1 MKLVTLRE
9 EKMKATMMKVLVGVM
24 LVSIFAAGNLAAQ
37 TLSGGPHD
45 LTGASIDTQVPNDLC
60 RYCHTPHNA
69 VDPATAG
76 VSQLWDRTAPAT
88 ASFTVYD
95 SGTMVNTA
103 IQPEGVSLACLSCH
117 DGATAF
123 DSLTGLTVTG
133 SNTMTDI
140 FPSSTANFGDS
151 LLNDHPVS
159 VALEQGSGGLETVA
173 AVTGA
178 GLTLYAGTNANQ
190 VECASCHDPHGD
202 DTDFFLR
209 IPSATG
215 GLCET
220 CHNK

>member
-1 MKLVTLRE
+1 LLKILRRKKMNKLL
-9 EKMKATMMKVLVGVM
+9 KVLIGMV
-24 LVSIFAAGNLAAQ
+24 LISIFAAGNASAQ

-45 LTGASIDTQVPNDLC
+45 LTGDSIGGQVPNDLC

-69 VDPATAG
+69 VDPAVAG
-76 VSQLWDRTAPAT
+76 VSQLWDRTAPIT
-88 ASFTVYD
+88 ASFAIYD

-103 IQPEGVSLACLSCH
+103 LQPEGVSLACLSCH

-123 DSLTGLTVTG
+123 DSLTGLTPTA

-140 FPSSTANFGDS
+140 FPGSTANFGAS

-159 VALEQGSGGLETVA
+159 VALEQGSGKLESVATVEGTA
-173 AVTGA
+173 LV
-178 GLTLYAGTNANQ
+178 LYAGTNANQ

>member
-1 MKLVTLRE
+1 
-9 EKMKATMMKVLVGVM
+9 MKATMLKVLTGVM
-24 LVSIFAAGNLAAQ
+24 LVCILAAGNLAAQ

-45 LTGASIDTQVPNDLC
+45 LTGVSIDTQVPTDLC

-69 VDPATAG
+69 VDPAVAG

-88 ASFTVYD
+88 TTFEIYD
-95 SGTMVNTA
+95 STTMVNNA
-103 IQPEGVSLACLSCH
+103 VQPEGVSLACLSCH

-123 DSLTGLTVTG
+123 DSLTGLTVTP
-133 SNTMTDI
+133 SNTMTDVI
-140 FPSSTANFGDS
+140 GPAGTIPANFGNS

-159 VALEQGSGGLETVA
+159 IDMEQGSGGLKNP
-173 AVTGA
+173 TGIST
-178 GLTLYAGTNANQ
+178 LTFYNGNQGTNQ

-202 DTDFFLR
+202 DQDYFLR